1 MNPVTAQPPSHVR
14 GLFDNLS
21 AWLIEP
27 IPTFSAWVMT
37 HPVEDSTK
45 EVKEFMWGKWCRWL
59 KSESISLDVVESEHL
74 AQFFEREK
82 IEKAHRQR
90 YLRLV
95 ELVYIHLNLLGLS
108 IKNPGTEA
116 GYERLGKGEN
126 DPTVFLSKDEKER
139 VEKII
144 REWLSGHVGSQV
156 ASGEES
162 EKKKRKGRKKQ
173 DWVRVR
179 DAGVCS
185 AMIGGG
191 ATVLALERLTV
202 SCTNC
207 SEGRISLP
215 RKGGADYEALL
226 LPVGQTA
233 LEVWLRRRRELGAGI
248 GDWMF
253 PADQSARKNPT
264 TLTDTAGMHA
274 STIFRAVRG
283 LLKEA
288 GITGARACG
297 QTLRNTY
304 GATLIDLG
312 FTDDEVA
319 SYMGFFDPTSA
330 LRLRASWTRAQGGGV
345 VEDFPEE

>member
-1 MNPVTAQPPSHVR
+1 MNPVTAQPPSHKR
-14 GLFDNLS
+14 GLFDTLS

-59 KSESISLDVVESEHL
+59 KSESISLDVVESKHL
-74 AQFFEREK
+74 AKFFEKEK

-108 IKNPGTEA
+108 IENPGTQA
-116 GYERLGKGEN
+116 GYERLGKGVN
-126 DPTVFLSKDEKER
+126 DPTVFLSKDEKEK

-144 REWLSGHVGSQV
+144 REWLGGQVGSQV

-179 DAGVCS
+179 DAAVCS
-185 AMIGGG
+185 VMMGGG
-191 ATVLALERLTV
+191 GTVWALERLTV

-207 SEGRISLP
+207 TEGRISLP
-215 RKGGADYEALL
+215 RKGGADYESPL
-226 LPVGQTA
+226 LPIGQAA

-274 STIFRAVRG
+274 STLFRAVRG

-319 SYMGFFDPTSA
+319 SYMGFFEPTSA
-330 LRLRASWTRAQGGGV
+330 IRLRASWARAQAGGV

>member
-1 MNPVTAQPPSHVR
+1 MNPVTAQPPTHLR
-14 GLFDNLS
+14 GLFDTLS

-74 AQFFEREK
+74 ADFFEKEK
-82 IEKAHRQR
+82 IAKAHRQR
-90 YLRLV
+90 YLRLI

-116 GYERLGKGEN
+116 GYEHLGKGEN
-126 DPTVFLSKDEKER
+126 DPTVFLSKDEKEN

-144 REWLSGHVGSQV
+144 REWLGGQVGSQV
-156 ASGEES
+156 ASDEES

-173 DWVRVR
+173 EWVRIR

-185 AMIGGG
+185 AMMGGG
-191 ATVLALERLTV
+191 ATVWGLERLTV

-207 SEGRISLP
+207 TEGRLSLP
-215 RKGGADYEALL
+215 RKGGSDYESLL
-226 LPVGQTA
+226 LPIGQAA

-319 SYMGFFDPTSA
+319 SYMGFFDPMSA
-330 LRLRASWTRAQGGGV
+330 IRLRVALSNARGGGV
-345 VEDFPEE
+345 VDDFPKE